1 VVVASHLLLLLKPPY
16 PQPVLK
22 NLLTESYPTLVSY
35 SQRIFDL
42 ANATDTVDIR
52 LAPMSISL
60 GDLLPTLPKGHKT
73 KKPPSSEDVHFRRMR
88 WGFLGLV
95 AGAFAAYLAVVARG
109 LEVKWVEVE
118 ERGSDP
124 GGDGDGKVDE
134 ETKIQKENESQPEK
148 AD

>member
-1 VVVASHLLLLLKPPY
+1 LLLLLKPPY

-42 ANATDTVDIR
+42 AFTTETVDIR
-52 LAPMSISL
+52 FASMSMSL
-60 GDLLPTLPKGHKT
+60 GDLLPSLPKEHKT
-73 KKPPSSEDVHFRRMR
+73 KKPPSAEDVHFRRMR

-118 ERGSDP
+118 ERDSDA
-124 GGDGDGKVDE
+124 GGDEDGKVGE
-134 ETKIQKENESQPEK
+134 ETKEEVESQK
-148 AD
+148 A